1 MTKFHKDLEVLINE
15 GVIAPNG
22 KQIRFV
28 FKYGNRLKGDLEL
41 LNLTDRSY
49 NCLRRNGLHD
59 IKDVAN
65 KWDSLMQLKHAG
77 AKSVKDIRNKFLAYY
92 YETLDCDEERKE
104 FWIDT
109 ITATVN
115 MK

>member
-1 MTKFHKDLEVLINE
+1 MTRFHNDLETLINE
-15 GVIAPNG
+15 GFIAPNG

-28 FKYGNRLKGDLEL
+28 FKYGNRLKGDLGL

-59 IKDVAN
+59 IQDIAN
-65 KWDSLMQLKHAG
+65 KWDNLRQLKNVG
-77 AKSVKDIRNKFLAYY
+77 DKSVKDIRNKFLVYY
-92 YETLDCDEERKE
+92 YETLDCEEERKQ

-109 ITATVN
+109 ITATAN